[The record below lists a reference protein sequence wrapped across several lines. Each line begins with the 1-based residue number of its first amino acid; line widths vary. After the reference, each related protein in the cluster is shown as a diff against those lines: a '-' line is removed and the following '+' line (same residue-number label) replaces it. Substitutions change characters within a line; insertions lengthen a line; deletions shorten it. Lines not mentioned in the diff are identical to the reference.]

1 MVTFTLLKTNKISK
15 VFITGALGH
24 IGSRILREIPTFYP
38 EAQIVMLDNMSSQR
52 YCSLFNLPVQG
63 KYHFIEGDVLE
74 VNLGEIVK
82 GADVVLH
89 LAAITDAANSFRNKK
104 KVEEFNYNATVKVAE
119 ACRDNNCPMIH
130 ISSTSVYGTQLD
142 VVDED
147 CSDEQL
153 QPQSP
158 YAETKLKEEGFLKAL
173 GASGA
178 LRFIICRFGTIYGVS
193 PGMRFHTAVNK
204 FCWQAVMG
212 QPITVWKTAMDQKRP
227 YLGVNDAVRAIKF
240 IINENLFGGEVYNV
254 VTSNNTVRDIV
265 DTLKEYVPGLKCDL
279 VESKIMN
286 QLSYHVLSKRFESK
300 GFICK
305 DDIKKGIKETIY
317 LLKNTSRLW

>member
-1 MVTFTLLKTNKISK
+1 MTRIL
-15 VFITGALGH
+15 ITGALGH
-24 IGSRILREIPTFYP
+24 IGSKFIHSLSAGKFDEVLMI
-38 EAQIVMLDNMSSQR
+38 DNLSIQR
-52 YCSLFNLPVQG
+52 YSSLFSLPENVNFN
-63 KYHFIEGDVLE
+63 FIESDVLE
-74 VNLGEIVK
+74 VNLDEIVK
-82 GADVVLH
+82 GAGVVLH
-89 LAAITDAANSFRNKK
+89 LAAITDAANSFGNKK

-147 CSDEQL
+147 CSGEQL
-153 QPQSP
+153 RPQSP
-158 YAETKLKEEGFLKAL
+158 YAETKLKEESFLKAL

-178 LRFIICRFGTIYGVS
+178 LRFVICRFGTIYGVS

-227 YLGVNDAVRAIKF
+227 YLGVGDAVRAIKF
-240 IINENLFGGEVYNV
+240 IIKENLFDGEIYNV

-265 DTLKEYVPGLKCDL
+265 DTIKKHIPGLKCDL
-279 VESKIMN
+279 VDSEIMN

-300 GFICK
+300 GFICR
-305 DDIKKGIKETIY
+305 DDIKEGIKETIY
-317 LLKNTSRLW
+317 LLKNAHRLW

>member
-1 MVTFTLLKTNKISK
+1 MTRIL
-15 VFITGALGH
+15 ITGALGH
-24 IGSRILREIPTFYP
+24 IGSKFIHSLSAGKFDEVLMI
-38 EAQIVMLDNMSSQR
+38 DNLSIQR
-52 YCSLFNLPVQG
+52 YSSLFSLPENVNFN
-63 KYHFIEGDVLE
+63 FIESDVLE
-74 VNLGEIVK
+74 VNLDEIVK
-82 GADVVLH
+82 GAGVVLH
-89 LAAITDAANSFRNKK
+89 LAAITDAANSFGNKK

-147 CSDEQL
+147 CSGEQL
-153 QPQSP
+153 RPQSP
-158 YAETKLKEEGFLKAL
+158 YAETKLKEESFLKAL

-227 YLGVNDAVRAIKF
+227 YLGVGDAVRAIKF
-240 IINENLFGGEVYNV
+240 IIKENLFDGEIYNV

-265 DTLKEYVPGLKCDL
+265 DTIKKHIPGLKCDL
-279 VESKIMN
+279 VDSEIMN
-286 QLSYHVLSKRFESK
+286 QLSYHVLSKRFGSK

-305 DDIKKGIKETIY
+305 DDIKEGIKETIY
-317 LLKNTSRLW
+317 LLNNARRLW